1 MTRSDA
7 CINMSPNIGILRF
20 EVLNKKLILN
30 TILYY
35 PWKYIKKNTKNIRI
49 KSKEIVLIELIYRE
63 EILFLR
69 YNIRSI
75 WLQRLLNYLFV
86 LSNSI
91 SIPLRWFQLVVLTL
105 KFHNPGIFWSLC
117 ENGAR
122 YMLCFRHN
130 EWHNGSETWLELAI
144 IIHDLERHHQKH
156 NHAQNLAPLW
166 SC

>member
-7 CINMSPNIGILRF
+7 CINMSPNIGILRY

-91 SIPLRWFQLVVLTL
+91 STPLRWFQLVVLTL
-105 KFHNPGIFWSLC
+105 KFHNPGIFWPLC